1 MRNVLV
7 RFTEVNRGERE
18 TDIHRSILLQLKSFF
33 MNYFSFALSAAFFM
47 VQPFFASSQSS
58 AVNVQSSTVEWSAGK
73 IIGGDHNGTITI
85 NKGNLVLEDGRIESG
100 SVAIDMTSMANSDL
114 DPQYGAKLMGHLKSS
129 DFFDVESHPMA
140 TLVINEGSKF
150 KMNKSTVKA
159 DATIKGITKSLEFEV
174 VRIGNVYDAT
184 IEIDRSEFDV
194 RYGSNSFF
202 DNLGDQ
208 AIKDV
213 FTMTVHLEIQ

>member
-1 MRNVLV
+1 
-7 RFTEVNRGERE
+7 
-18 TDIHRSILLQLKSFF
+18 
-33 MNYFSFALSAAFFM
+33 
-47 VQPFFASSQSS
+47 
-58 AVNVQSSTVEWSAGK
+58 
-73 IIGGDHNGTITI
+73 
-85 NKGNLVLEDGRIESG
+85 
-100 SVAIDMTSMANSDL
+100 
-114 DPQYGAKLMGHLKSS
+114 
-129 DFFDVESHPMA
+129 MA

-174 VRIGNVYDAT
+174 VRNGNVYEAT